1 LPRRTPRGLPEHD
14 RRASI
19 GDSGIDPVR
28 AKLSDVTGIVPVA
41 ILVMIERPEREI
53 RSRVPDRRRKR
64 EEEDDRENASHDPV
78 HGRIIA
84 RRR

>member
-1 LPRRTPRGLPEHD
+1 LPRRTPRGLPERD

-19 GDSGIDPVR
+19 GDGGVDPVR

-41 ILVMIERPEREI
+41 ILMVLERPEREI
-53 RSRVPDRRRKR
+53 GSRVSDRHRKR
-64 EEEDDRENASHDPV
+64 EEKDDRENTSHDPM

-84 RRR
+84 RRQ